1 MNSLLK
7 NLFISFIGIF
17 LLISILLLVILWNFS
32 NNIPDYKFLKNYKPP
47 VSSKVYAGDGNLVAD
62 FSKEKR
68 IFVPY
73 RSIPKNVINAFLS
86 AEDKNFFS
94 HPGVDAKGVLRATIN
109 NFKNIMTSKRLE
121 GASTIT
127 QQVAKN
133 FLLTNE
139 VSLNRKLKEAILAFR
154 IERALTKERILELYL
169 NQIYLGSGA
178 YGVAAASLE
187 YFDKSIKELDYAEAA
202 LLALDDAG
210 LDIGNMEA
218 FYCGNLGQ
226 ANAMV
231 GQRIL
236 QEIGQ
241 TGIPVVNCSNACAT
255 GATAFREAWTSIKA
269 GLYDVVLAVGVEQMG
284 TGLLG
289 GAGGGV
295 GIPKE
300 GLLGSGT
307 MPAVFAEAG
316 MEHARQYG
324 TTFEQF
330 AKISVKNHHHSTMN
344 PKARY
349 QIETPLDEVMNAEM
363 ISYPNTKLM
372 CSVNVDGA
380 AAAVLVSEKKAKEL
394 GMQRAVRIK
403 ASVMTSDPYQERD
416 LVMPDVN
423 SCTRKAAAE
432 AYEMAGLNSEDID
445 LVELHD
451 CFATA
456 EMLHYENLGLCGDG
470 EAGRLIDEGEVELGG
485 RIPVNVS
492 GGLLSKGHP
501 LGATGIANI
510 YEVCTHLRGEAG
522 ARQVENAKIG
532 MTHVIGLGSAC
543 GIHILEKV

>member
-1 MNSLLK
+1 MS
-7 NLFISFIGIF
+7 
-17 LLISILLLVILWNFS
+17 
-32 NNIPDYKFLKNYKPP
+32 D
-47 VSSKVYAGDGNLVAD
+47 VYVL
-62 FSKEKR
+62 
-68 IFVPY
+68 
-73 RSIPKNVINAFLS
+73 
-86 AEDKNFFS
+86 
-94 HPGVDAKGVLRATIN
+94 GVDMIKFGRFPDRTVPD
-109 NFKNIMTSKRLE
+109 
-121 GASTIT
+121 
-127 QQVAKN
+127 
-133 FLLTNE
+133 
-139 VSLNRKLKEAILAFR
+139 
-154 IERALTKERILELYL
+154 
-169 NQIYLGSGA
+169 LG
-178 YGVAAASLE
+178 
-187 YFDKSIKELDYAEAA
+187 AEAA

-210 LDIGNMEA
+210 LNIGNMEA

-289 GAGGGV
+289 GSGGGK

-316 MEHARQYG
+316 MEHSRQYG

-394 GMQRAVRIK
+394 GMGRSVRVK
-403 ASVMTSDPYQERD
+403 ASVLTSDPYQERD

-423 SCTRKAAAE
+423 SCTRKAAKE
-432 AYEMAGLNSEDID
+432 AYEMAGLGAEDID

-456 EMLHYENLGLCGDG
+456 EMLHYENLGLCEDG

-485 RIPVNVS
+485 RVPVNVS

-522 ARQVENAKIG
+522 KRQVEGAKVG
-532 MTHVIGLGSAC
+532 LTHVIGLGSAC
-543 GIHILEKV
+543 GIHILEKA